1 MGNNHGWLRWMKRGC
16 LIKMRDD
23 LTEQDTIEMYG
34 VCLPK
39 EMMDE
44 LFDEVFELISE
55 EEYLEREFAAE
66 INKEDQKLCY
76 NTAYVPSYDP
86 EKMCVTTKANKIWW
100 LTPMMIEM
108 AEKLAPIVEEDID
121 VLFGTCE

>member
-1 MGNNHGWLRWMKRGC
+1 MGNNHGWPHWMKRGC

-34 VCLPK
+34 VCLPR

-44 LFDEVFELISE
+44 LFEEVFELISA
-55 EEYLEREFAAE
+55 EEYLKRQE
-66 INKEDQKLCY
+66 EDNKLCC
-76 NTAYVPSYDP
+76 NTAYVPRYDP

-108 AEKLAPIVEEDID
+108 AEELAPIVEEDID

>member
-1 MGNNHGWLRWMKRGC
+1 MGKTNHGWPHRMKYGC
-16 LIKMRDD
+16 LIRMRDD

-44 LFDEVFELISE
+44 LFEEVFELISA
-55 EEYLEREFAAE
+55 EEYLKRQE
-66 INKEDQKLCY
+66 EDVKLCY
-76 NTAYVPSYDP
+76 NTAYVPRYDP
-86 EKMCVTTKANKIWW
+86 GKMCVTTKAGKIWW
-100 LTPMMIEM
+100 LTPVMIEM
-108 AEKLAPIVEEDID
+108 AEELAPVVEEDID